1 MILASCTV
9 TKAPP
14 IHSEC
19 EMHLGHSS
27 KGRTEV
33 LQEERESLRVS
44 YQQCSCHKVLKNDL
58 HVSASFGPYFSGLLK
73 QLISISI
80 SLVET
85 IFNSKTEI
93 RAIE

>member
-1 MILASCTV
+1 M
-9 TKAPP
+9 
-14 IHSEC
+14 
-19 EMHLGHSS
+19 
-27 KGRTEV
+27 

-44 YQQCSCHKVLKNDL
+44 YQQCSFHKVLKNDL
-58 HVSASFGPYFSGLLK
+58 HVSASFGPYFTGLLK

-85 IFNSKTEI
+85 IFNSKTGI